1 MKANSGISELK
12 CLVQVPLSLEE
23 VFRGFTSSNWAGVRY
38 LSEGGSF
45 GTPQRPGASRLC
57 CSQHLMFD

>member
-12 CLVQVPLSLEE
+12 SLVQVPLSLEE

-45 GTPQRPGASRLC
+45 GTPQRPGA
-57 CSQHLMFD
+57 